1 MCVLYFKKRGQLWIM
16 KNPQQYQEILRLK
29 REKEMNKRLEKNPH
43 LRLQQMIEQ
52 LKADRDK
59 YLAERNQLQE
69 SLAEQGLFPPVA
81 LAPFGNISQV

>member
-1 MCVLYFKKRGQLWIM
+1 MDDQKSTAISENIEIKKRKGNEQTFG
-16 KNPQQYQEILRLK
+16 KK
-29 REKEMNKRLEKNPH
+29 TPH

-81 LAPFGNISQV
+81 LAPFGNVSQV